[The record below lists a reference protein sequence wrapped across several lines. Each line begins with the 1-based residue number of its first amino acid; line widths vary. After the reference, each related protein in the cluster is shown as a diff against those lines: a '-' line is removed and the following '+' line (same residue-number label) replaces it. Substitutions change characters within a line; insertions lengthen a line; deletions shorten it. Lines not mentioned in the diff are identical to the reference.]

1 MQLADVFES
10 IRWGVVALSTKLV
23 AGPSKPLFP
32 PIFGTGF
39 VVHPDGLVA
48 TNKHVAEALMKV
60 PCHPLTGEPS
70 VIGFLPLP
78 PELSEPG
85 ALGLVAADVVG
96 YYVPQKFSSGGPF
109 YGQMLPDIG
118 FVRLNLKH
126 LKPVSLDCRPSMIR
140 TGTEI
145 ATCGFSLGAEPL
157 VVMGKV
163 NQVTP
168 FLRQG
173 IVSSVYP
180 GPCPHPHGFTID
192 AAVQGGASGS
202 PVFLRDTAAVI
213 GMVQGCVRG
222 APNATIAIPATLVH
236 AALQCCLQEKLDL
249 SNVPTIGEFVAAHP
263 CREEMSFETFVA
275 PKPPA
280 ASQGT
285 VGAGQIGKST
295 A

>member
-10 IRWGVVALSTKLV
+10 IRWSVVALSTKLV
-23 AGPSKPLFP
+23 PGPPKPLFP
-32 PIFGTGF
+32 PIIGTGF

-48 TNKHVAEALMKV
+48 TNKHVVEALMKV
-60 PCHPLTGEPS
+60 PRHPLTGEPS
-70 VIGFLPLP
+70 VIGFVPLP

-85 ALGLVAADVVG
+85 SVGLVAADVVG
-96 YYVPQKFSSGGPF
+96 YYVPQEFSSSGPF
-109 YGQMLPDIG
+109 YGQSLPDVG
-118 FVRLNLKH
+118 FVRLNLKQ
-126 LKPVSLDCRPSMIR
+126 LKPLSLDCSPNLIR

-157 VVMGKV
+157 VVMGRV

-168 FLRQG
+168 LLRQG

-180 GPCPHPHGFTID
+180 APCPHPHGFTID

-202 PVFLRDTAAVI
+202 PVFLRDAPTVI
-213 GMVQGCVRG
+213 GMIQAHLRG
-222 APNATIAIPATLVH
+222 APNATIAIPSTSVH
-236 AALQCCLQEKLDL
+236 AALQCCLQDKLDL
-249 SNVPTIGEFVAAHP
+249 SEVPTVSEFVAAHP
-263 CREEMSFETFVA
+263 CREELSFETFVV

-280 ASQGT
+280 AGQG
-285 VGAGQIGKST
+285 APDPGQLGKSI